1 MIFEPTK
8 ITNVKQQLVELTLS
22 LRSKNELSQQQLAD
36 KIGVS
41 RITIQNLEASKNV
54 TLDTLLKVFHYFD
67 LLEKLHLFL
76 KDETDSSAIPS
87 LY

>member
-1 MIFEPTK
+1 MFDPIK
-8 ITNVKQQLVELTLS
+8 ITDIKNQLVELTLA
-22 LRSKNELSQQQLAD
+22 LRSKHGLSQEQLAD

-41 RITIQNLEASKNV
+41 RITIQNLESAKNV
-54 TLDTLLKVFHYFD
+54 TLDTLLKVLHYFD

-76 KDETDSSAIPS
+76 KNETDSSTIPS

>member
-1 MIFEPTK
+1 MFDPIK
-8 ITNVKQQLVELTLS
+8 ITDVKNQLVELTLS
-22 LRSKNELSQQQLAD
+22 LRSKHGLSQEQLAD

-41 RITIQNLEASKNV
+41 RITIQNLESAKNV
-54 TLDTLLKVFHYFD
+54 TLDTLLKVLHYFD

-76 KDETDSSAIPS
+76 KNETDSSTIPS